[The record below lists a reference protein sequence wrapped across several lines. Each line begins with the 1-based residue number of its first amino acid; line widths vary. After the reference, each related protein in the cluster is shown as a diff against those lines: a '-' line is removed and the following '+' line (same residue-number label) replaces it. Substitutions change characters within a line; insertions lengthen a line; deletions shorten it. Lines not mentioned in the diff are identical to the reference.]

1 MCREA
6 GMVDIQAIDEMME
19 AYSDEW
25 VFLAD
30 CENDESGNL
39 LRGRV
44 VAHSPDRDDV
54 YREMADY
61 SDDGGGGYFAVKY
74 FGEVPADIIYML

>member
-1 MCREA
+1 
-6 GMVDIQAIDEMME
+6 MVDIQTIGEMRE
-19 AYSDEW
+19 TYSDEW

-30 CENDESGNL
+30 CEGDESGNL

-54 YREMADY
+54 YREMSNY

-74 FGEVPADIIYML
+74 LGEMPADIVYML